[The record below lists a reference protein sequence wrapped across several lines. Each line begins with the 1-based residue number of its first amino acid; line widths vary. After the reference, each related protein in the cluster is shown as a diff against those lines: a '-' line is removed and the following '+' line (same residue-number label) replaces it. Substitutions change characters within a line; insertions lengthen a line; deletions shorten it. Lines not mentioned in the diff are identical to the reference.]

1 MAYELLWDCFVPND
15 FVNVFDYFLK
25 ICKHVTHGHVPPLIS
40 RLFVALWLLAL
51 DKQVGGVWSIVIR
64 EVIYQLVTH
73 TLAI

>member
-40 RLFVALWLLAL
+40 RLFVAL
-51 DKQVGGVWSIVIR
+51 
-64 EVIYQLVTH
+64 
-73 TLAI
+73 